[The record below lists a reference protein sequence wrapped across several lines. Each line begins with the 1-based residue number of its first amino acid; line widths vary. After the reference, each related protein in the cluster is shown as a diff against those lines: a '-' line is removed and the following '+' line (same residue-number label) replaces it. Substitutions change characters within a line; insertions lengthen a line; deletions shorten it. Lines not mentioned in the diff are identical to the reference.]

1 MEGLNKCKLEES
13 RACFCLDPGK
23 GQWKQERPVSVGRL
37 QPESRLLGVKDLGS
51 EAS

>member
-23 GQWKQERPVSVGRL
+23 GQWRQERPVSVGRL

-51 EAS
+51 EAN